1 MPFRTDRPSLSR
13 RALLT
18 GAAAM
23 AGSALAGCA
32 TSTNGA
38 GEEGEEGEEGTDE
51 RLVTLD
57 GATAGL
63 ALLLGPTQI
72 GTVAFMALDPLPAAI
87 TSIQPTPVTDV
98 SGAGGEIDIERLA
111 ALRPDLLVGFRR
123 DGLPPALADLATLS
137 TVPRTGD
144 LDTDCLALA
153 TAMDAEDGA
162 RAVLAAVHSRE
173 ADVAARLRGQQR
185 LPTVSVLSPGL
196 DGQSLYL
203 LGTSTPAGAVV
214 EALGLPR
221 PDGQRT
227 TTHPGVPFV
236 PISMERVAEHDADL
250 VLLLTGPTAD
260 PAFLHVHPLWQRLDA
275 VRAGRVVEVDAMR
288 WATMSCALGAWWV
301 LDDLTALLLEG
312 GGAVTGTASPA
323 GLARIR
329 GYRARFATDRLPH

>member
-1 MPFRTDRPSLSR
+1 MLFRTHRPSLSR
-13 RALLT
+13 RALLA
-18 GAAAM
+18 GAAAT

-32 TSTNGA
+32 TSTSGA
-38 GEEGEEGEEGTDE
+38 GAEGADE

-72 GTVAFMALDPLPAAI
+72 GTAAFMALDPLLAAI
-87 TSIQPTPVTDV
+87 TSVQPTPVTDV
-98 SGAGGEIDIERLA
+98 SGAGGEIDVERLA
-111 ALRPDLLVGFRR
+111 ALRPDLVVGFRR
-123 DGLPPALADLATLS
+123 DGLPPALAGLATLS

-162 RAVLAAVHSRE
+162 RAVLTAVHSRE
-173 ADVAARLRGQQR
+173 ADVAARLRARR

-221 PDGQRT
+221 PDGQRI
-227 TTHPGVPFV
+227 TTHPGTPFV

-260 PAFLHVHPLWQRLDA
+260 PAFLHAHPLWQRLDA
-275 VRAGRVVEVDAMR
+275 VRAGRVVAVDAMR

-329 GYRARFATDRLPH
+329 GYRARFAIR

>member
-1 MPFRTDRPSLSR
+1 VQYRTHRPPLSR
-13 RALLT
+13 RVLLV

-32 TSTNGA
+32 TSTSDA
-38 GEEGEEGEEGTDE
+38 GEDGADE

-63 ALLLGPTQI
+63 ALLLGATQI
-72 GTVAFMALDPLPAAI
+72 GTAAFMALDPLLAAI

-111 ALRPDLLVGFRR
+111 ALRPDLLVGLGRE
-123 DGLPPALADLATLS
+123 GLPPTLADLATLS
-137 TVPRTGD
+137 TVTRTGH

-153 TAMDAEDGA
+153 TAMGAEDGA
-162 RAVLAAVHSRE
+162 RAVLTAVHSRE
-173 ADVAARLRGQQR
+173 ADVAARLRAQR

-196 DGQSLYL
+196 DGQSLHL
-203 LGTSTPAGAVV
+203 LGTSTPAGSVV
-214 EALGLPR
+214 AALDLPR
-221 PDGQRT
+221 PDGQRAPI
-227 TTHPGVPFV
+227 HPGTPFV

-260 PAFLHVHPLWQRLDA
+260 PAFLHAHPLWQRLDA

-288 WATMSCALGAWWV
+288 WATTSCALGAWWV
-301 LDDLTALLLEG
+301 LDDLTALLIEG
-312 GGAVTGTASPA
+312 GTAVTGTASPA

-329 GYRARFATDRLPH
+329 NYRARFATDRLPH